1 MEIQGS
7 KAIFVGGA
15 SGMCRATAERFKQ
28 GGGEVA
34 ILDLEASNGADDSSV
49 SGRQV
54 LPLQCDGLCQYG
66 PNDRRRC
73 R

>member
-34 ILDLEASNGADDSSV
+34 ILDLEASNLS
-49 SGRQV
+49 
-54 LPLQCDGLCQYG
+54 LIHI
-66 PNDRRRC
+66 
-73 R
+73 